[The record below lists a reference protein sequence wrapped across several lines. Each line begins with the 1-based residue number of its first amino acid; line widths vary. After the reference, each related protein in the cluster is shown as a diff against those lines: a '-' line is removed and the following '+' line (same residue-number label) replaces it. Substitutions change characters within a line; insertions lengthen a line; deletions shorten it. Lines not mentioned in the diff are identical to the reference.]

1 MTAGDKNHALIH
13 VDFMNV
19 VVSRPHYWVSFQ
31 KNSDFFVFFFF
42 FFPIVLNV
50 QI

>member
-13 VDFMNV
+13 VEFMNV
-19 VVSRPHYWVSFQ
+19 VVSCPHYRVSFQ
-31 KNSDFFVFFFF
+31 KNSDFFVVFF